1 MLPRPRSQQ
10 QRSVNQASSRSLRS
24 ASALPSTESLLITD
38 EEFCAGL
45 VNEIVDKI
53 LDDQFEKYHEA
64 EVIPWTVEYFGELL
78 KDTLSFAFVDCDL
91 GADLEI
97 DSYLP
102 DNCVNDIF
110 HGGGGDGDDIH
121 EVEDEVLSEYFEH
134 RFVDSSWLEDCEEE
148 IPVAPL
154 DNWATGG
161 VPVTQIIHVEC
172 EGLCENHESSAEKM
186 KEGEGGDDAGKS
198 NECTKE

>member
-78 KDTLSFAFVDCDL
+78 KDTLSFAVSESLCFVSCSQRPPRT
-91 GADLEI
+91 GA
-97 DSYLP
+97 
-102 DNCVNDIF
+102 NV
-110 HGGGGDGDDIH
+110 
-121 EVEDEVLSEYFEH
+121 V
-134 RFVDSSWLEDCEEE
+134 
-148 IPVAPL
+148 
-154 DNWATGG
+154 
-161 VPVTQIIHVEC
+161 
-172 EGLCENHESSAEKM
+172 
-186 KEGEGGDDAGKS
+186 
-198 NECTKE
+198 